1 MIPIGPIDAIAS
13 RLTYHAVY
21 EPTIAE
27 ALRFAAED
35 GFAGVQIAVE
45 SPHLAPDR
53 LDRAERERIDAIR
66 RELSLRISLH
76 APDEACSLLQTS
88 PSLRDG
94 SEAYLRELIDF
105 AGEVG
110 AELIVVHP
118 GRIAGYRTDERP
130 ERSIPAQDV
139 SLYRAAL
146 RENLSRLADL
156 AADRV
161 TVCVENHGW
170 CDWIMDELDE
180 ALQAGR
186 VALCWDIAKAFDP
199 AGRVCAEVDA
209 FCRRHIDRVRQV
221 HLHDIRQGVS
231 HRAIGTGALPWERLL
246 APLVSARVEEFCIE
260 VRPRA
265 AARASREALLGMI
278 ERWAPQPGAGST
290 SR

>member
-1 MIPIGPIDAIAS
+1 MIPPPTDAIAS

-21 EPTIAE
+21 EATIAD
-27 ALRFAAED
+27 ALRAASED

-53 LDRAERERIDAIR
+53 LDRPERERIDALR

-88 PSLRDG
+88 RSLRAG
-94 SEAYLRELIDF
+94 AEAYLRELIEF
-105 AGEVG
+105 AVDVG
-110 AELIVVHP
+110 AGLIVVHP
-118 GRIAGYRTDERP
+118 GRIAAYRTDEEP
-130 ERSIPAQDV
+130 ERTVPAEDV
-139 SLYRAAL
+139 GLYRAAL
-146 RENLSRLADL
+146 RENLARLADL
-156 AADRV
+156 AAGRV

-170 CDWIMDELDE
+170 CDWIMDELDV
-180 ALQAGR
+180 ALQNGR
-186 VALCWDIAKAFDP
+186 VSLCWDIAKAFDP
-199 AGRVCAEVDA
+199 AGRVCAEMDA

-221 HLHDIRQGVS
+221 HLHDIRQGLS
-231 HRAIGTGALPWERLL
+231 HRVIGSGALPWERLL
-246 APLVSARVEEFCIE
+246 APLVSSSVEEFCIE

-278 ERWAPQPGAGST
+278 ERWAPQPGAGSV